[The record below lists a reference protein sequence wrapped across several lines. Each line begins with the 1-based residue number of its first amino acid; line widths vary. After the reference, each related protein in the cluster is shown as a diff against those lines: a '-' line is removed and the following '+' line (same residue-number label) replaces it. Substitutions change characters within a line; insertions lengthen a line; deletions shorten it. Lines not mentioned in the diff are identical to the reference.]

1 MVHASLFSGIGGAE
15 IAAEWVGW
23 ENAFHVE
30 INPFGRK
37 VLEYWYPNS
46 ISYEDITK
54 TDFTPWR
61 GKVDI
66 LTGGFPCF
74 VARTPVLTRR
84 GFVPIDEV
92 KVGDEVLTTDK
103 TYHPVECT
111 MHHHADKI
119 VYMRAQGMYEELKC
133 TPNHP
138 FFIKR
143 KERYYEKSIGKIR
156 HLPAEYVK
164 ASEIRKGDKVGY
176 PVFEGTDTF
185 KTKAFWKLVG
195 TWIADGWTC
204 ESRRKSRIPQGNRG
218 SRVNSFNH
226 KVIICCGRKNIAR
239 LHHTI
244 QAAGYRYTLVED
256 KATYKC
262 IICDKWLCDFLEDFG
277 KYAHGKHLSPQCFM
291 LDRERK
297 KALLEGWF
305 ADGYK
310 KPNGA
315 QCITTVSERLALD
328 MAQIARDA
336 YLCPVSISKKTYKRI
351 CLIEGREVNE
361 RPQYCVTISNNCRY
375 GFYEDGF
382 VWCNVKS
389 IHQEQEVN
397 EVFNLSVN
405 EEHSYNVYGI
415 AVHNCQPFSCAGQR
429 RGADDDRYLWPEML
443 RAIREIQ
450 PSWVVGENVAGLLS
464 MVQPGDEVKMGR
476 TDDLFEE
483 NYIYR
488 KEQRFTL
495 DEICEG
501 LERAGYA
508 VQPFVVPACAVGAP
522 HRRDRVW
529 IVARLVADAMRD
541 RLWYGQDKQEPIT
554 ECERT
559 PDDRNGCTNEIASDA
574 ERCGGREIYDE
585 IQPRQP
591 NGQGTYG
598 NGLEQFATNTDEYG
612 HTPRQACEG
621 VESGGRRHVP
631 QQGERGDK
639 TERSDGLH
647 GFPWTASDTG
657 GDQRKKFHIPTV
669 TEGQARACD
678 GNYEELPAS
687 RWRDFPSQS
696 PVCTGDD
703 GFPGRLAGITFPK
716 WRAETIKALGNAM
729 VPQVV
734 YEIFRAIAQIE
745 NEKQESI

>member
-1 MVHASLFSGIGGAE
+1 MINTHASLFSGIGGAE
-15 IAAEWVGW
+15 LAATWMGW
-23 ENAFHVE
+23 QNLFHCE
-30 INPFGRK
+30 IQEFPRR

-54 TDFTPWR
+54 TDFTPWQ
-61 GKVDI
+61 GKVDV

-74 VARTPVLTRR
+74 VAGTPVLTRR

-138 FFIKR
+138 FFIRR
-143 KERYYEKSIGKIR
+143 KERYYEKGVGKIR
-156 HLPAEYVK
+156 HLAAGYVK

-176 PVFEGTDTF
+176 PVFEGNDTLH
-185 KTKAFWKLVG
+185 TKAFWKLVG
-195 TWIADGWTC
+195 TWLADGWIQD
-204 ESRRKSRIPQGNRG
+204 SLRSG
-218 SRVNSFNH
+218 RVNGRNH
-226 KVIICCGRKNIAR
+226 KVVICCGKKNIAR
-239 LHHTI
+239 LHHII
-244 QAAGYRYTLVED
+244 QAAGYKYTLSED
-256 KATYKC
+256 KSTYRC
-262 IICDKWLCDFLEDFG
+262 IICDKWLCDFLHDFG
-277 KYAHGKHLSPQCFM
+277 RYAYGKHLSPQCFI

-310 KPNGA
+310 KANGA
-315 QCITTVSERLALD
+315 QCITTVSERLAQD

-336 YLCPVSISKKTYKRI
+336 YLCPVSISKKTCKRI

-429 RGADDDRYLWPEML
+429 RGAGDDRYLWPEML

-450 PSWVVGENVAGLLS
+450 SSWVIGENVAGLLS
-464 MVQPGDEVKMGR
+464 MVQPCDEVKMGR

-483 NYIYR
+483 NYVYR

-501 LERAGYA
+501 LECAGYA

-529 IVARLVADAMRD
+529 IVARLAADTHGD

-559 PDDRNGCTNEIASDA
+559 PDDSNGCK
-574 ERCGGREIYDE
+574 
-585 IQPRQP
+585 
-591 NGQGTYG
+591 
-598 NGLEQFATNTDEYG
+598 NGLASHLDE
-612 HTPRQACEG
+612 HRHPPRWEG
-621 VESGGRRHVP
+621 KGFEGGGRRHVP

-657 GDQRKKFHIPTV
+657 GDQREKFHISTV
-669 TEGQARACD
+669 TEGQARACG

-687 RWRDFPSQS
+687 RWRDFPTQS

-734 YEIFRAIAQIE
+734 YEIFRAIAQVE